1 MFIDPIILMNQHYIF
16 FPRPK
21 LLMLTYKMTHTAA
34 LHLHDILLPS
44 FCGMA
49 GGKFDDADD
58 VDAAVDCKI
67 VVDRMKFSIQH

>member
-1 MFIDPIILMNQHYIF
+1 MFIDPKILMNQHYIF
-16 FPRPK
+16 FPRLK

-44 FCGMA
+44 FVA
-49 GGKFDDADD
+49 GDKFDDADD